1 MKSNYV
7 CAGFETLATILDNF
21 LLNKSNRYDDHF
33 TRDQISNFFAES
45 CNMFLHSFG
54 QNFSGKKKYDKHIE
68 NEAKLYRQCRDTGLF
83 NDSEFI
89 VDSGGFQASIG
100 KLKKDETQALID
112 LYHQFLVQEK
122 DVYDRAFVL
131 DLPPGPGCELFESFD
146 QIYDKN
152 LETYSMAAN
161 LPQDVKDKMI
171 YIHHFR
177 TPKLWDIYTK
187 IMRENDMFKEFKHHG
202 TGGIV
207 ANMASD
213 TQIPCIIYVIPMIPL
228 INEALKHG
236 RDTLHF
242 HILGGANFR
251 DILFYELFR
260 LHLLKKHAIEVEI
273 SYDSSGLFK
282 GLMVGRYIS
291 VLDDGVIRKLD
302 LRTKKLNLRFLNG
315 EKRIDRYKRALYELS
330 ERYGFKDIR
339 NIDIYNP
346 DTGTFYDEMRV
357 YSMLHML
364 NQFAD
369 IQTMAREKAES
380 IYPLYEDGL
389 IEEFIREVEMITRN
403 LNGGKIS
410 RKQRAKSVSIVKSLD
425 MLTSLDETF
434 CKYIVDKVLSKDE
447 FTDLE
452 EKKILTF

>member
-7 CAGFETLATILDNF
+7 CAGFETLATILENF
-21 LLNKSNRYDDHF
+21 INNKSKRYDGHF
-33 TRDQISNFFAES
+33 TQEQISDFFS
-45 CNMFLHSFG
+45 KTCNKFLHSFG
-54 QNFSGKKKYDKHIE
+54 QSFSGKKKFHKHVE
-68 NEAKLYRQCRDTGLF
+68 GEANLFRICRDMGF
-83 NDSEFI
+83 FDESEFI
-89 VDSGGFQASIG
+89 VDSGGFQASVG
-100 KLKKDETQALID
+100 RLKKDETQLLID
-112 LYHQFLVQEK
+112 LYHQFLVDHV

-131 DLPPGPGCELFESFD
+131 DLPPGPGCELFDNFN

-161 LPQDVKDKMI
+161 LPQEVRDKMI

-187 IMRENDMFKEFKHHG
+187 IMRDNDLFDKFQHHG

-236 RDTLHF
+236 RNFLNF

-260 LHLLKKHAIEVEI
+260 IHLLNTHGIEVEI

-291 VLDDGVIRKLD
+291 VIDDGIVRKLD
-302 LRTKKLNLRFLNG
+302 LRSPKLNLRFLG
-315 EKRIDRYKRALYELS
+315 SEKRVDRYKRVFTSLS
-330 ERYGFKDIR
+330 GKFGFKDIR
-339 NIDIYNP
+339 DTDVYNP
-346 DTGTFYDEMRV
+346 DTGTFYDEIRV

-364 NQFAD
+364 NQFAE
-369 IQTMAREKAES
+369 IQTLLREEAQD
-380 IYPLYEDGL
+380 IYPIYQSGD
-389 IEEFIREVEMITRN
+389 IESFIREVQRITQN
-403 LNGGKIS
+403 LNAGKIS
-410 RKQRAKSVSIVKSLD
+410 RKQKAKSVSIVKSLE
-425 MLTSLDETF
+425 MLSNLDESY

-452 EKKILTF
+452 YKRVLTL